1 MTDSKKILKG
11 IALTLL
17 LILLGIEVCM
27 EMRYSC
33 DEAVVTSENT
43 ETILRRVPQVK
54 ITEEDR
60 AMTEA
65 FSRCGAVRELLESGE
80 SGDLSAAEEPELM
93 ALADQY
99 LPPESAATVVV
110 SAIFYEESSSLY
122 VNWKD
127 GDGHLFFIEKLGDW
141 SQEDYYKMYSP
152 NRKSAYESWDN
163 ERAQKTV
170 VRRRWL
176 AWLRD

>member
-1 MTDSKKILKG
+1 MRDWKRVSTNLV
-11 IALTLL
+11 IALL
-17 LILLGIEVCM
+17 LILLGVEFYM
-27 EMRYSC
+27 ELRHPC
-33 DEAVVTSENT
+33 DEIVVASKNT
-43 ETILRRVPQVK
+43 EAILRRVPQVK

-80 SGDLSAAEEPELM
+80 SGDLSAVEEPELM

-99 LPPESAATVVV
+99 LPPESAAAVVV
-110 SAIFYEESSSLY
+110 SAVFYEESSSLY

-152 NRKSAYESWDN
+152 NRKAAYENWDN
-163 ERAQKTV
+163 ERARKTV